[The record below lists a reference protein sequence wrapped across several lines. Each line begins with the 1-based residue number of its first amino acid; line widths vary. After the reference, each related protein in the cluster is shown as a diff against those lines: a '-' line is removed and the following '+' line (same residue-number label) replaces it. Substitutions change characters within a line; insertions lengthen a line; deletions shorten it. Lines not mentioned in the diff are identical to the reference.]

1 MNELLLKLF
10 IAAALLDF
18 GHALLS
24 AEKLPSRSGLER
36 IDQATREVLKIDWK
50 PISVFPEEAKRFRH

>member
-18 GHALLS
+18 GHSLLRPDALS
-24 AEKLPSRSGLER
+24 THSGLDR

-50 PISVFPEEAKRFRH
+50 PISVFPEEAKKFQ